1 MTRRKPKTVG
11 YPTFSKPVI
20 FSLCSLHFGRPAGAM
35 RKGTRTVTT
44 HQGLRL
50 ATGVVV
56 ENMGTTVLVMIPGQH
71 DVLTLTGPAADVVN
85 AVVAGQP
92 VSKGLEPE
100 VELLLSAGVLTSPMS
115 RRNLLRAG
123 AIGAGAGIAALS
135 MPSVAA
141 ASSPPV
147 SEGPVFIFSNANGE
161 VNASNPLGNDWRLV
175 LRDEPRFNN
184 LVASTSNNAATL
196 TFPSGPGGSIGLRNV
211 AANQPRVF
219 EPNAFTNPT
228 PGGSDFNPGSGV
240 TFRLT
245 FNQTV
250 NPGVEPVERTL

>member
-1 MTRRKPKTVG
+1 M
-11 YPTFSKPVI
+11 
-20 FSLCSLHFGRPAGAM
+20 
-35 RKGTRTVTT
+35 TT

-56 ENMGTTVLVMIPGQH
+56 ENMGDAVLVMVPGQQ
-71 DVLTLTGPAADVVN
+71 DVLTLTGPAAEAVN
-85 AVVAGQP
+85 AVIAGRS
-92 VSKGLEPE
+92 VSE
-100 VELLLSAGVLTSPMS
+100 ELGAHTEDLIAAGVLSSSMS

-123 AIGAGAGIAALS
+123 AIGAGAGIAVLS

-141 ASSPPV
+141 ASS
-147 SEGPVFIFSNANGE
+147 SLGSQGPVFIFMNANGE
-161 VNASNPLGNDWRLV
+161 VTASNPRGNDWRLV

-184 LVASTSNNAATL
+184 LTASTSNDAATL

-211 AANQPRVF
+211 SANEPRVF

-228 PGGSDFNPGSGV
+228 PDGSDFEPGSGV

-245 FNQTV
+245 FNQAV